1 MAGTVSWDT
10 LRELAGLEVAN
21 GCAIS
26 LYLNL
31 DPRETVNPG
40 GVQTRLNSLLD
51 AASRSEW
58 ARGRD
63 QRHEVRLG
71 VRADLDRIR
80 RYVELELVRDGAHGV
95 ALFSA
100 SLDGIWRALELVEP
114 VPDEVHVDRRLALA
128 PLAVLA
134 GRSAGAIVV
143 VAGRE
148 AGRFYALR
156 AGRLVEITDLS
167 SDQPGRH
174 DQGGWSQARFQRH
187 IDELAAGHLRA
198 VAEEIDRRVRR
209 ASGRLDVVIVAPEE
223 SRAELAGHLTQEV
236 EHALAGWTH
245 AEAHASP
252 SELESV
258 VAPVLA
264 ERRGARE
271 RELVERWREGT
282 RSGRSTAGWGPTLDA
297 VSDARVETLL
307 ADPAGERPVWR
318 CPSCGRASAS
328 AGACPLDG
336 DQMEDVA
343 DGLDVA
349 VGLALRSG
357 GTVWIAEGPDLGPGE
372 GIGALL
378 RY

>member
-10 LRELAGLEVAN
+10 LRDLAGREVGK

-31 DPRETVNPG
+31 DPRETLTPG
-40 GVQTRLNSLLD
+40 DVQTRTNSLLD
-51 AASRSEW
+51 QAAKSRW
-58 ARGRD
+58 AGD
-63 QRHEVRLG
+63 EQPHEVRQA

-80 RYVELELVRDGAHGV
+80 RYVESELVRDGAHGL

-100 SLDGIWRALELVEP
+100 SLDGIWETLELVDA
-114 VPDEVHVDRRLALA
+114 VPDEVYVDRRLALA
-128 PLAVLA
+128 PLAALA
-134 GRSAGAIVV
+134 GRSAGALVV

-156 AGRLVEITDLS
+156 EGRLEEITDLS

-209 ASGRLDVVIVAPEE
+209 ANGRLDVVIVAPEE
-223 SRAELAGHLTQEV
+223 SRAELAGFLTQEV
-236 EHALAGWTH
+236 EQALAGWTQ
-245 AEAHASP
+245 AEAHAP
-252 SELESV
+252 PAELEEI

-264 ERRGARE
+264 ERRAARE
-271 RELVERWREGT
+271 RELVERWHEG
-282 RSGRSTAGWGPTLDA
+282 SANGRSTAGWEQTLDA
-297 VSDARVETLL
+297 LSDARVETLL
-307 ADPAGERPVWR
+307 AHPGRARPVWR
-318 CPSCGRASAS
+318 CPSCGRAAAA
-328 AGACPLDG
+328 AGDCPLDG
-336 DQMEDVA
+336 EAMEEVS
-343 DGLDVA
+343 DGLGVA
-349 VGLALRSG
+349 VELALGNG
-357 GTVWIAEGPDLGPGE
+357 GTVWIADGPDLGPAE
-372 GIGALL
+372 GIGAIL

>member
-1 MAGTVSWDT
+1 MAGTVSWDR
-10 LRELAGLEVAN
+10 LRELAGREVGK

-31 DPRETVNPG
+31 DPRETLTPG
-40 GVQTRLNSLLD
+40 DVHTRLNSLLD
-51 AASRSEW
+51 TAAKSEW
-58 ARGRD
+58 TKEEQPHA
-63 QRHEVRLG
+63 VRQA

-80 RYVELELVRDGAHGV
+80 RYVESELVRDGAHGL

-100 SLDGIWRALELVEP
+100 SLDGIWETLALVDS
-114 VPDEVHVDRRLALA
+114 VADEVYVDRRLALA
-128 PLAVLA
+128 PLAALA
-134 GRSAGAIVV
+134 GRSSGALVV

-156 AGRLVEITDLS
+156 AGRLEEITDLS

-209 ASGRLDVVIVAPEE
+209 ANGRLDVVIVAPEE
-223 SRAELAGHLTQEV
+223 SRAELADHLTQEV
-236 EHALAGWTH
+236 EQALAGWAH

-252 SELESV
+252 AELEEI

-264 ERRGARE
+264 ERRATRE
-271 RELVERWREGT
+271 RELVARWREG
-282 RSGRSTAGWGPTLDA
+282 SGNGRSTAGWEQTLGA
-297 VSDARVETLL
+297 LSDARVETLL
-307 ADPAGERPVWR
+307 AHPGGARPIWR
-318 CPSCGRASAS
+318 CPSCGRAAAD
-328 AGACPLDG
+328 AGECPLDG
-336 DQMEDVA
+336 ETMEEVA
-343 DGLDVA
+343 DGLGVA
-349 VGLALRSG
+349 VELALGNG
-357 GTVWIAEGPDLGPGE
+357 GTIWIVDGPDLGPAD
-372 GIGALL
+372 GIAAIL